1 MIYIISIP
9 SGKQEKSL
17 EKKEKWNWKSFN
29 EKRLFT
35 GKRIKHSANT
45 QHKKIKQSFLH
56 GRKAKRSLEKLISVK
71 FIFFC

>member
-9 SGKQEKSL
+9 SGKQENSL

-45 QHKKIKQSFLH
+45 QHKKIKQSFFAWQKSQTFI
-56 GRKAKRSLEKLISVK
+56 RKID
-71 FIFFC
+71 FG